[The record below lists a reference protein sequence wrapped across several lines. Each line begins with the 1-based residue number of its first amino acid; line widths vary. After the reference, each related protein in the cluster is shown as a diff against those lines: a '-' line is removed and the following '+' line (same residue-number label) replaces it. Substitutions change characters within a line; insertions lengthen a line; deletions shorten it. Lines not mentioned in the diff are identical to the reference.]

1 MFIFPGLQRLL
12 FNEFGLRPSI
22 SVIKAARR
30 KIGWI
35 RTGPRYCQAVR
46 EPNRLARLAFAQKC
60 IQEVETFDNVIFT
73 DESSIWMERH
83 GKLCFRKKDMP
94 AKLKPKV
101 KHPFKVH
108 VWAGISKRGGTEILL
123 FAGIMRKEFHVE
135 NILRDTFLP
144 FATGTFPDGHR
155 FQQDNDPKHKSMY
168 ILYTHDVYIHLY
180 LYGYMSYS
188 VMI

>member
-1 MFIFPGLQRLL
+1 MFIFPGLQHLL

-94 AKLKPKV
+94 AKDKPKV

-108 VWAGISKRGGTEILL
+108 VWARTSKRGATEILL
-123 FAGIMRKEFHVE
+123 FTGIMRK
-135 NILRDTFLP
+135 
-144 FATGTFPDGHR
+144 
-155 FQQDNDPKHKSMY
+155 
-168 ILYTHDVYIHLY
+168 
-180 LYGYMSYS
+180 
-188 VMI
+188 